1 MEALRVNNLY
11 KNFGGV
17 QAAHNISFSV
27 AAGERLAI
35 IGPNGAGKTTLFNL
49 LNGQLSPSAGQVLFF
64 GKDITHKT
72 VFQRT
77 HLGLA
82 RSFQIT
88 NLFLEL
94 TVLKN
99 VLLALHG
106 VERSRFQVFRPITFY
121 DQHLDK
127 AKDLLDL
134 IDLWNKKDDRV
145 QSISYGEQRKLE
157 IALCLASK
165 PKLILMDEPSNGLT
179 NVESAEIACRI
190 RDLGREVTVILVA
203 HDMDLV
209 FEVAERILVLHN
221 GRIIAQGMPQEIQ
234 SDPRVR
240 EIYMGSND
248 MIVECLN

>member
-1 MEALRVNNLY
+1 LY

-17 QAAHNISFSV
+17 QATHNVSFSV
-27 AAGERLAI
+27 TAGERLAI

-49 LNGQLSPSAGQVLFF
+49 LNGQLSPSAGQVFFF
-64 GKDITHKT
+64 GKDITHKN
-72 VFQRT
+72 VFQRA

-88 NLFLEL
+88 NLFPEL

-106 VERSRFQVFRPITFY
+106 VERSRFQIFRAITFY
-121 DQHLDK
+121 DQHLAR
-127 AKDLLDL
+127 AKDLLNL
-134 IDLWNKKDDRV
+134 IDLWNKKGDRV
-145 QSISYGEQRKLE
+145 QTISYGEQRKLE
-157 IALCLASK
+157 ITLCLASK

-179 NVESAEIACRI
+179 NVEGAEIAYRI
-190 RDLGREVTVILVA
+190 RDLGRDVTVILVA

-209 FEVAERILVLHN
+209 FEVAERIIVLHN
-221 GRIIAQGMPQEIQ
+221 GRIIAQGIPEEIQ
-234 SDPRVR
+234 SDPKVR

-248 MIVECLN
+248 MNLECLN